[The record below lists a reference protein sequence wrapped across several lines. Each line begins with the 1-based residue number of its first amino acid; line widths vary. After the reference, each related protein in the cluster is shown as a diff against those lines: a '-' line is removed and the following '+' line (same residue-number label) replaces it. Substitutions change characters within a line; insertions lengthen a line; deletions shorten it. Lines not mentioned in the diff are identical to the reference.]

1 VFYPTVDVVIVASS
15 NKAQALSPH
24 DPPTSRE
31 ATSDIL
37 GELTSDAGG

>member
-1 VFYPTVDVVIVASS
+1 VFYPTVDVVIVAAS
-15 NKAQALSPH
+15 NQAQALSPH

-31 ATSDIL
+31 ATSGIL